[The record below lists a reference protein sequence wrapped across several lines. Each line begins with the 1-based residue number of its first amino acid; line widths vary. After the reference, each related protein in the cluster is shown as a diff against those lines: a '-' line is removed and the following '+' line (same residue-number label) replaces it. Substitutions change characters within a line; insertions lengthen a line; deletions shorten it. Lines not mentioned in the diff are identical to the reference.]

1 MDDDILRSNMI
12 VKKSSNTLVN
22 FCTHS
27 LKEEAKVSYY
37 TKIIEKNKCHVILY
51 QKENNKQFLSNL
63 TLLDNIY
70 SNITIYTDDD
80 KLNNKSK
87 NNIDC
92 VNCDIQ
98 REFRL
103 IFSMGTVMAMKRN
116 NQDVRDVLDDIMSVV
131 NSISMK
137 SKNFIKMLERVLD
150 VKYPLSSNQKKYISY
165 FYKKYKKKY
174 NEAYKKSFRDIV
186 FTILNEKTSHE
197 IDKIEEL
204 MLEFTEISKKYFQ
217 IVLDWIYLYQIEN
230 SKDIV
235 IIYAEEEHIKN
246 MEKYIRHNGFVN
258 RLTYEEK
265 NEESK
270 CVIQ

>member
-12 VKKSSNTLVN
+12 VKKSNSTLIK

-27 LKEEAKVSYY
+27 LKEESKVSYY
-37 TKIIEKNKCHVILY
+37 TKINDKHKCHVILY
-51 QKENNKQFLSNL
+51 QKENNKKFISNL
-63 TLLDNIY
+63 DLLENMY

-80 KLNNKSK
+80 TLKNKIK
-87 NNIDC
+87 NNIDY
-92 VNCDIQ
+92 VNCNVQ
-98 REFRL
+98 KEFRL

-116 NQDVRDVLDDIMSVV
+116 NQDVHLILDDIMAVI

-137 SKNFIKMLERVLD
+137 SRNFIKMLERVLD
-150 VKYPLSSNQKKYISY
+150 IKYPLSSNQKKYISY
-165 FYKKYKKKY
+165 FYKRYKKKY

-186 FTILNEKTSHE
+186 FTMLNEKTSHE

-246 MEKYIRHNGFVN
+246 MEKYIRHNGFIN
-258 RLTYEEK
+258 RLTYEEN

>member
-1 MDDDILRSNMI
+1 
-12 VKKSSNTLVN
+12 
-22 FCTHS
+22 
-27 LKEEAKVSYY
+27 
-37 TKIIEKNKCHVILY
+37 
-51 QKENNKQFLSNL
+51 
-63 TLLDNIY
+63 
-70 SNITIYTDDD
+70 
-80 KLNNKSK
+80 
-87 NNIDC
+87 
-92 VNCDIQ
+92 
-98 REFRL
+98 
-103 IFSMGTVMAMKRN
+103 
-116 NQDVRDVLDDIMSVV
+116 
-131 NSISMK
+131 
-137 SKNFIKMLERVLD
+137 MLERVLD
-150 VKYPLSSNQKKYISY
+150 IKYPLSSNQKKYISY

-174 NEAYKKSFRDIV
+174 NEVYKKSFRDIV

-204 MLEFTEISKKYFQ
+204 MLEFTEISKKYFH
-217 IVLDWIYLYQIEN
+217 IILDWIYLYQIEN